1 MKQIIIPVP
10 DRPGVVAEVS
20 EALGAAGV
28 NIEDLDAE
36 GADENGVIL
45 LTVDRYDDALR
56 ALHEAGYRAIT
67 EDALVLRI
75 RNEPGALA
83 KVARRLGEA
92 SINIRSLR
100 IAKHL
105 GGGETLVTLVAER
118 PEEARELLRD
128 CLVAL

>member
-10 DRPGVVAEVS
+10 DWPGVVADVTGV
-20 EALGAAGV
+20 LGAAGV
-28 NIEDLDAE
+28 NIEDLDAG
-36 GADENGVIL
+36 GADENGVII
-45 LTVDRYDDALR
+45 LTVDRYDAAVR

-105 GGGETLVTLVAER
+105 GGDTLVTLVAER

>member
-10 DRPGVVAEVS
+10 DRPGAVADLSEV
-20 EALGAAGV
+20 LGGAGV
-28 NIEDLDAE
+28 NIEDLDA
-36 GADENGVIL
+36 GGVDENGVVI
-45 LTVDRYDDALR
+45 LTVDRYDDAVR

-75 RNEPGALA
+75 RNEPGSLA
-83 KVARRLGEA
+83 KIARRLAEA

-105 GGGETLVTLVAER
+105 GEETLVTLVAER

>member
-1 MKQIIIPVP
+1 V
-10 DRPGVVAEVS
+10 
-20 EALGAAGV
+20 
-28 NIEDLDAE
+28 
-36 GADENGVIL
+36 DENGVII
-45 LTVDRYDDALR
+45 LTVDRYDDAVR

-75 RNEPGALA
+75 RNEPGSLA
-83 KVARRLGEA
+83 KIARRLAEA

-105 GGGETLVTLVAER
+105 GEETLVTLVAER

>member
-10 DRPGVVAEVS
+10 DRPGVVADVTGV
-20 EALGAAGV
+20 LGAAGV
-28 NIEDLDAE
+28 NIEDLDAG
-36 GADENGVIL
+36 GADENGSSSSPWTDTTTAV
-45 LTVDRYDDALR
+45 R

-83 KVARRLGEA
+83 KVAAAAR
-92 SINIRSLR
+92 RSLDQHPQPPHR
-100 IAKHL
+100 QTSR
-105 GGGETLVTLVAER
+105 GEETLVTLVAER

>member
-10 DRPGVVAEVS
+10 DRPGVVADLS
-20 EALGAAGV
+20 EILGGAGV
-28 NIEDLDAE
+28 NIEDLDA
-36 GADENGVIL
+36 GGVDENGVII
-45 LTVDRYDDALR
+45 LTVDRYDDAVR

-75 RNEPGALA
+75 RNEPGSLA
-83 KVARRLGEA
+83 KIARRLAEA

-105 GGGETLVTLVAER
+105 GEETLVTLVAER